1 MKKLKGEVVAKKLA
15 NTCTVLV
22 TSKFKHKK
30 YKKIVKK
37 SKKYMVHT
45 DIDVNLG
52 DYVEICEIKPMS
64 KLKHFKVLSIVT
76 INKKLDI

>member
-1 MKKLKGEVVAKKLA
+1 
-15 NTCTVLV
+15 
-22 TSKFKHKK
+22 
-30 YKKIVKK
+30 
-37 SKKYMVHT
+37 MVHT

-76 INKKLDI
+76 INKKLEI